1 MKRIAGLGAAL
12 AVLVAA
18 AALSLSQSSPSTSGG
33 AGDLRVDVEEKNP
46 WTNLKLNNDPREFR
60 FALISDRTGGHRAG
74 VFSKAIERI
83 NLLQPEFVVSVGD
96 LIEGYTEEKEKMT
109 EQWKEFNGFVK
120 KLQMPFFYVPGNH
133 DISNPVMEKEWTR
146 TLGRRYYHFTYRNVL
161 FLMLDTEDPPEKGKD
176 APKDPIRIGEE
187 QLAYV
192 KKTLDA
198 NRDVRWT
205 IVSLHKP
212 LWYALES
219 ENSRWNDVEK
229 LLAGRNY
236 TVFAG
241 HVHRYLK
248 SVRQGMNY
256 YMLAT
261 TGGGSKL
268 RGPRYGEFDHI
279 TWVTMKKEGPIVA
292 NLMLDG
298 IVSDTLQVADSEE
311 PGVPAKNRKAVHA
324 TTVKVL
330 YKGKPLTNAVVVF
343 YSYSAT
349 TKKYSRS
356 SDAMTEADG
365 SSAMSTYTAFDG
377 VPAGDYTVTI
387 TWQEPRYD
395 ESGKPTPNKLP
406 AKYAKTQDSP
416 LKATI
421 KAGERNTVSFELE

>member
-1 MKRIAGLGAAL
+1 MRRLLGPGAAL

-18 AALSLSQSSPSTSGG
+18 AALSLSQGTSAPSKGT
-33 AGDLRVDVEEKNP
+33 GDLRVEVEEQNP

-60 FALISDRTGGHRAG
+60 FAFVSDRTGGHRAA
-74 VFSKAIERI
+74 VFSRAIERL

-96 LIEGYTEEKEKMT
+96 LIEGYTEDREKMA

-120 KLQMPFFYVPGNH
+120 QLQMPFFYVPGNH
-133 DISNPVMEKEWTR
+133 DISNPIMEKEWTR
-146 TLGRRYYHFTYRNVL
+146 TMGRRYYHFVYRDVL
-161 FLMLDTEDPPEKGKD
+161 FLMLDSEDPPEKGKD
-176 APKDPIRIGEE
+176 APKDPIRISEE

-205 IVSLHKP
+205 IVALHKP
-212 LWYALES
+212 LWFTLEN
-219 ENSRWNDVEK
+219 EKSRWSGVEK

-261 TGGGSKL
+261 TGGASKL
-268 RGPRYGEFDHI
+268 RGLRYGEIDHI
-279 TWVTMKKEGPIVA
+279 TWVTVKKDGPIVA

-298 IVSDTLQVADSEE
+298 IVGDTLQVADSEE
-311 PGVPAKNRKAVHA
+311 VGVPTKNRKPVLPA
-324 TTVKVL
+324 TVKVL
-330 YKGKPLTNAVVVF
+330 YKSKPVANAVVVF
-343 YSYSAT
+343 HTYIAKT
-349 TKKYSRS
+349 EKYARTA
-356 SDAMTEADG
+356 DAMTEADG

-377 VPAGDYTVTI
+377 VPEGEYTVTI
-387 TWQEPRYD
+387 TWQEPRFD
-395 ESGKPTPNKLP
+395 EAGKPTPNKLP
-406 AKYAKTQDSP
+406 AKYARTADSP

-421 KAGERNTVSFELE
+421 KAGEKNNLTFELE